1 MNYEISFTS
10 GVGHYLFFLLHFF
23 SSGIGYSLFH
33 FALQVLVILCSLGLL
48 SGGVYGTMKLEQ
60 DSDPS
65 WFVASDSY
73 LTHYFKAE
81 DKYFPTTGENAAVY
95 LGRVNV
101 IKTYLTFHIYT
112 VCTSVY
118 FLF

>member
-10 GVGHYLFFLLHFF
+10 GVGHYLFFFC
-23 SSGIGYSLFH
+23 I

-101 IKTYLTFHIYT
+101 IKHT
-112 VCTSVY
+112 
-118 FLF
+118 